1 MKLQTLSFNSRGWT
15 KSLGITTTFI
25 VILKSNTI
33 SQYIFLYHKYSI
45 SEQKFFFFFVIKN
58 DQTNLNQSI

>member
-15 KSLGITTTFI
+15 KSLGITTIFI

-33 SQYIFLYHKYSI
+33 SQYIFYHKYSI
-45 SEQKFFFFFVIKN
+45 SEQKRIFFFKFKN